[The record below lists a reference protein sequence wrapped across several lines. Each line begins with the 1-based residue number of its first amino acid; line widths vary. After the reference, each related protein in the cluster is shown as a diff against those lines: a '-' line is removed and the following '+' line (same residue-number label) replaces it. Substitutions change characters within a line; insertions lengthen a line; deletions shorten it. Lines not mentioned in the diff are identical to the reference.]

1 MLRVNSTPSMLAICW
16 QQNWKG
22 VQRPLRYVTYGK
34 LEYKNKRLQM
44 IFQVTPGDTPYIEY
58 TYGDVRHI

>member
-1 MLRVNSTPSMLAICW
+1 MEIKREDLCSPVYNYT
-16 QQNWKG
+16 QQNREHNDHDTKI
-22 VQRPLRYVTYGK
+22 
-34 LEYKNKRLQM
+34 QM